1 MKTNFIGQINGEQF
15 NSKEAF
21 INKLNELGIKDVNF
35 DNIINKSNHPFYFHN
50 PQIHNPQRLKQE
62 QEESLK
68 QIFKH
73 IFPWY
78 IINEEQNDEKTE
90 QPKERISI
98 TQEEL
103 DKIQNEVFK
112 DFIKLHIKSSKP
124 IDPKNIEAWSEETLD
139 EVSSMLY
146 KKQKQFEDKFN
157 SVIVADLQYRILTD
171 IRNSKDYIQN
181 KIEGTLKNI
190 LNLKEQLKKLDDV
203 LNSMNS
209 LGYELPEKF
218 EKDYNKLVYDIK
230 LSDYH
235 YRKFYLIISYYET
248 LECQLSE
255 LNVQ

>member
-35 DNIINKSNHPFYFHN
+35 DNILNTNNNYIN
-50 PQIHNPQRLKQE
+50 ILQRVN
-62 QEESLK
+62 QEEALK
-68 QIFKH
+68 QIFKQ

-157 SVIVADLQYRILTD
+157 SVIVADLQYRILSD
-171 IRNSKDYIQN
+171 IRNSKDFIQT

-190 LNLKEQLKKLDDV
+190 LNLKEQLKKLEDI

-218 EKDYNKLVYDIK
+218 EKDYNKLVFDIK
-230 LSDYH
+230 MSNYH
-235 YRKFYLIISYYET
+235 YKKFYLIISYYET